1 MTTFLV
7 IWFVSA
13 FLAALWATYDLIANQ
28 PKIMPV
34 IKIAWVL
41 IILYLGVIGLALYI
55 YSCRVR
61 PDQRHDEF
69 VAPMW
74 KRALGSTIHCVSG
87 DALGIVIVAVLV
99 SNTRLPMAVEFAIEY
114 VFAFLFGWL
123 LFQVTPIMV
132 FMGKTFRE
140 ALFAGVRAEF
150 VSLTVMVMGM
160 FPTMYALMKA
170 VGGSSGHMPSPL
182 SLEFWGIMSASI
194 GVGFVVSYPASWWL
208 VKVGWKRGMGSAHV
222 MGEGGG
228 RRGSDV
234 TGRLAIDQQIQLDP
248 TARDHSY

>member
-1 MTTFLV
+1 MNAFLA

-13 FLAALWATYDLIANQ
+13 FLAALWAAYDMIKNQ
-28 PKIMPV
+28 PAIMPV

-55 YSCRVR
+55 FSCRVR
-61 PDQRHDEF
+61 PDQDHDAF

-87 DALGIVIVAVLV
+87 DALGMVIVAVIV
-99 SNTRLPMAVEFAIEY
+99 STTHLPMAVEFAIEY

-132 FMGKTFRE
+132 LMGKTFRE
-140 ALFAGVRAEF
+140 ALSSGARAEF

-170 VGGSSGHMPSPL
+170 AGGSGEHMPSPL
-182 SLEFWGIMSASI
+182 GPVFWGIMSASI
-194 GVGFVVSYPASWWL
+194 AVGFIVSYPANWWM
-208 VKVGWKRGMGSAHV
+208 VTAGWKRGMGSAHI

-228 RRGSDV
+228 HGGPDSDV
-234 TGRLAIDQQIQLDP
+234 SALAVG
-248 TARDHSY
+248 

>member
-13 FLAALWATYDLIANQ
+13 FLAALWATYDLITNQ

-41 IILYLGVIGLALYI
+41 IILYLGVIGLGLYI
-55 YSCRVR
+55 FSCRVSSNQ
-61 PDQRHDEF
+61 DHDDF

-87 DALGIVIVAVLV
+87 DALGIVIVAVIV
-99 SNTRLPMAVEFAIEY
+99 ANTHLPMAVEFTIEY

-140 ALFAGVRAEF
+140 ALFAGARAEF
-150 VSLTVMVMGM
+150 ISLTAMVLGM
-160 FPTMYALMKA
+160 FPTMYVLMKA
-170 VGGSSGHMPSPL
+170 FSGSSGHMPSPL
-182 SLEFWGIMSASI
+182 SLEFWGIMTASI
-194 GVGFVVSYPASWWL
+194 AVGFVVSYPASWWL

-222 MGEGGG
+222 MGEGAG
-228 RRGSDV
+228 RRKPEVDS
-234 TGRLAIDQQIQLDP
+234 RLAISQQN
-248 TARDHSY
+248 

>member
-1 MTTFLV
+1 MTTLLV

-13 FLAALWATYDLIANQ
+13 FFAALWAAYDLITNQ

-34 IKIAWVL
+34 IKVAWVL

-55 YSCRVR
+55 LSCRPR
-61 PDQRHDEF
+61 PGQDHGEF

-87 DALGIVIVAVLV
+87 DALGIVIVAVIV
-99 SNTRLPMAVEFAIEY
+99 SNTRLPMAVEFAMEY

-132 FMGKTFRE
+132 LMGKTLRE
-140 ALFAGVRAEF
+140 ALFAGARAEF
-150 VSLTVMVMGM
+150 VSLTAMVMGM

-170 VGGSSGHMPSPL
+170 VGGSSGHMPSPP
-182 SLEFWGIMSASI
+182 SLEFWGIMTASI
-194 GVGFVVSYPASWWL
+194 AVGFVVSYPASWWL
-208 VKVGWKRGMGSAHV
+208 VKVGWKRGMGSAQV
-222 MGEGGG
+222 MGEGGTRSKPDSG
-228 RRGSDV
+228 VMLIGS
-234 TGRLAIDQQIQLDP
+234 P
-248 TARDHSY
+248 N